1 MVEQPS
7 VFGAEL
13 RRLRIAA
20 GLTVAQLASAVHYS
34 KGQISKVETGQQR
47 ATPELARLCDA
58 VLGAGGALAALAPP
72 RGRRR
77 RTVQLPAPAPTRA
90 LRDEPNE
97 QSGHTPWP
105 SPTRRELMTVG
116 AVSAFEIGAAR
127 LPQHAATD
135 QPLLDAYRR
144 LFGQYRRIGQMS
156 PPRAMLPTLAEQ
168 TSALAE
174 LAAGTGG
181 RTGQS
186 LLSLSARFA
195 EFTGWMAQEAGDE
208 VAAMRWTSH
217 AVDIAESAGDRQ
229 LASYALVRRALIT
242 YYRGESADTVQFAEG
257 ALSSRLAPR
266 IRALAAQRAAQGHAL
281 DGDYDDCM
289 RRLDQARVL
298 FGSAAAEAPEAD
310 TPVLGPTHLG
320 DPVAMVT
327 GWCLVDL
334 GRPREAADVLDVE
347 CARLPAHALRTQAR
361 YGARRALAHAL
372 AGEIGHACTLT
383 SRLVR
388 NTACVGSETIATDL
402 RRLARVLARH
412 PRHPAYRAVASS
424 LAASLTPPEL

>member
-47 ATPELARLCDA
+47 ATLELARLCDA

-77 RTVQLPAPAPTRA
+77 RTLQLPTPAPTRD

-144 LFGQYRRIGQMS
+144 LFGQYRRIGQVS

-174 LAAGTGG
+174 LAAGTGTRTRTRRKRSARCSPHRPFQSPRT
-181 RTGQS
+181 RTG
-186 LLSLSARFA
+186 
-195 EFTGWMAQEAGDE
+195 TIP
-208 VAAMRWTSH
+208 T
-217 AVDIAESAGDRQ
+217 
-229 LASYALVRRALIT
+229 
-242 YYRGESADTVQFAEG
+242 
-257 ALSSRLAPR
+257 APR
-266 IRALAAQRAAQGHAL
+266 PTSNPSPRRRPRSTRTRPGSLEGKPGLATP
-281 DGDYDDCM
+281 DGAGPTAP
-289 RRLDQARVL
+289 RP
-298 FGSAAAEAPEAD
+298 SAA
-310 TPVLGPTHLG
+310 
-320 DPVAMVT
+320 
-327 GWCLVDL
+327 
-334 GRPREAADVLDVE
+334 RPRGP
-347 CARLPAHALRTQAR
+347 CAPT
-361 YGARRALAHAL
+361 
-372 AGEIGHACTLT
+372 
-383 SRLVR
+383 
-388 NTACVGSETIATDL
+388 
-402 RRLARVLARH
+402 
-412 PRHPAYRAVASS
+412 
-424 LAASLTPPEL
+424 